1 MARRRKIDK
10 KELKRIERQLLALG
24 TRFRRDLQERL
35 GSVANVSARRPTE
48 LLDMVADGESD
59 YMSAVSAQ
67 AGSATIE
74 EIDFALDKI
83 REGTYGICEDCGGA
97 ISARRLKARAFAVL
111 CIRCKEQ
118 QERSDRGA
126 HPLAV
131 SSRPGVVPHVDLN
144 DRDVDREAS
153 MEDVFRDISDMELTE
168 ML

>member
-1 MARRRKIDK
+1 MGRRRKIQK
-10 KELKRIERQLLALG
+10 KTLKRIEQQLLALG
-24 TRFRRDLQERL
+24 AHFRRDLQERL

-48 LLDMVADGESD
+48 LLDMAADGEND

-97 ISARRLKARAFAVL
+97 ISARRLKARPFAVL
-111 CIRCKEQ
+111 CIRCKER
-118 QERSDRGA
+118 QERSDSGA

-131 SSRPGVVPHVDLN
+131 SGRPGVAPLVDLN
-144 DRDVDREAS
+144 DGDVETEAS
-153 MEDVFRDISDMELTE
+153 MEDVFRDVSDMELTE